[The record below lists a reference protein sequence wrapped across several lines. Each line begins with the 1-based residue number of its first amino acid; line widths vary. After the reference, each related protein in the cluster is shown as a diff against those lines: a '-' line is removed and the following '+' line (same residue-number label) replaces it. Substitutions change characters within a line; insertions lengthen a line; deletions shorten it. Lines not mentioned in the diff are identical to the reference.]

1 MSERSIVIHGAREHN
16 LKNIHVEIPRDKLVV
31 VTGISGSGKSSLAF
45 DTIYAEGQRRYV
57 ESLSS
62 YARQFLEQMQK
73 PDVDYIEGLPPTISI
88 EQRSGVSNPRS
99 TVATTTEIFDYLRL
113 LYARVGEPHC
123 YKCGRPITQQSP
135 EQIVNRILEFEEGTR
150 AMILAPVV
158 RGRKGEHKDVIDS
171 AKRQGFV
178 RLRVDGVVVDIDS
191 VPSLDKNKK
200 HEIDVVVDRL
210 AVRADGRARLADSV
224 ELALKVG
231 EGLLV
236 AVIEDNH
243 EWKDHLFSELYACPV
258 CGVSLPELSP
268 RMFSF
273 NSPYGACTAC
283 DGLGTKLEFDPD
295 LIVPDKSLSLFDG
308 AVEAWRRTGIQMAR
322 WYWHVVRRFCDDFG
336 ADGDVPYRQ
345 LSKRLRRILI
355 YGTDSKDAARFGAK
369 FTGVIPDLTRRFEKT
384 ESEHIKRRLHSYMSE
399 LPCPSCGGSRLRP
412 ESMAVTVSG
421 KDIHSLTRMSIDDA
435 WKFFRRLKLSK
446 EQAEIARLVLKE
458 IRERLSFLINV
469 GLSYITLDRRSATL
483 SGGEA
488 QRIRLATQVGSG
500 LVGVCYALDEP
511 SIGLHQRDNRKLIAT
526 LESLRDLGNTVIVVE
541 HDETTI
547 RSADH
552 ILDLGPGAGAHGGRV
567 VAQGALEDVL
577 ASADSLTSQYL
588 RGELSIE
595 TPSDRRPLSESN
607 AIIVKGARANN
618 LKDLEVSF
626 PLGGFL
632 CVTGVS
638 GSGKSTLVDE
648 ILRKALARRLYGS
661 GEKPGAHD
669 SIAGAAK
676 IDKVIVIDQSPIGRT
691 PRSNPATYT
700 NVFSHIR
707 GLFAESREARIRG
720 YKPGRFSFNVKGG
733 RCEACEGQGTKKIEM
748 HFLPDVYVVCEEC
761 KGTRFNRET
770 LEVKFKGKNIAEVLD
785 MTVEEALKHFANFPK
800 VVRLLRSLNE
810 VGLGYIKLGQS
821 STTLS
826 GGEAQRVK
834 LASELGKV
842 ATGKTLYLLDE
853 PTTGLHFADIKR
865 LVDVLNRLADMGN
878 TVIVIEHHLD
888 VIKMAD
894 YIIDLGPEGGEKGG
908 RVVASGTPEA
918 VARSRKS
925 YTGRF
930 LREMLPKSGTRLT
943 RARKQAT

>member
-1 MSERSIVIHGAREHN
+1 MSARSIIVHGAREHN

-57 ESLSS
+57 ESLSA
-62 YARQFLEQMQK
+62 YARQFLEQMRK

-123 YKCGRPITQQSP
+123 YKCGRKIAQQSP
-135 EQIVNRILEFEEGTR
+135 AQIVNRVLRLDKGTR
-150 AMILAPVV
+150 VMLLAPVV
-158 RGRKGEHKDVIDS
+158 RGRKGEHKDAIDS

-178 RLRVDGVVVDIDS
+178 RLRVDGEIVDIGA

-200 HEIDVVVDRL
+200 HEIEVVVDRL
-210 AVRADGRARLADSV
+210 VIKAGIRSRLADSA

-231 EGLLV
+231 EGLLTV
-236 AVIEDNH
+236 AAQEGGKWEDH
-243 EWKDHLFSELYACPV
+243 VFSELYACPI
-258 CGVSLPELSP
+258 CGVSLPELTP

-273 NSPYGACTAC
+273 NSPYGACPAC

-308 AVEAWRRTGIQMAR
+308 AVEAWRRTGVQMAR
-322 WYWHVVRRFCDDFG
+322 WYWHVIRRFCDDFG
-336 ADGDVPYRQ
+336 ADGNVPYRRF
-345 LSKRLRRILI
+345 SKRLKKILI
-355 YGTDSKDAARFGAK
+355 YGTDEKDLVKFGAK
-369 FTGVIPDLTRRFEKT
+369 FTGVIPDLTRRFRKT

-412 ESMAVTVSG
+412 ESMAVTVG
-421 KDIHSLTRMSIDDA
+421 RKAIYALTRMSIEEA
-435 WKFFRRLKLSK
+435 ARFFKKLALPK
-446 EQAEIARLVLKE
+446 EKAEIARLVLKE
-458 IRERLSFLINV
+458 IRQRLSFLIDV
-469 GLSYITLDRRSATL
+469 GLAYITLDRRSATL

-511 SIGLHQRDNRKLIAT
+511 SIGLHQKDNRKLIRT
-526 LESLRDLGNTVIVVE
+526 LKNLRDLGNTVIVVE

-552 ILDLGPGAGAHGGRV
+552 VVDLGPGAGAHGGWV
-567 VAQGALEDVL
+567 VAQGALGEVL
-577 ASADSLTSQYL
+577 KSSDSLTSQYL

-595 TPSDRRPLSESN
+595 LPVDRRPVSESN
-607 AIIVKGARANN
+607 AITVKGARANN
-618 LKDLEVSF
+618 LKNINVSF

-648 ILRKALARRLYGS
+648 ILRKALARRIYGS

-669 SIAGAAK
+669 SIAGATK

-700 NVFSHIR
+700 NVFSHVR
-707 GLFAESREARIRG
+707 ALFAESREARIRG

-733 RCEACEGQGTKKIEM
+733 RCEACQGQGTKKIEM
-748 HFLPDVYVVCEEC
+748 HFLPDVYVICEEC
-761 KGTRFNRET
+761 KGTRFNGET
-770 LEVKFKGKNIAEVLD
+770 LEVRFKGKNIAEVLD
-785 MTVEEALKHFANFPK
+785 MTVEEALAHFANFPK
-800 VVRLLRSLNE
+800 VMRLLRSLND

-842 ATGKTLYLLDE
+842 ATGRTLYILDE

-908 RVVASGTPEA
+908 EVVAKGTPEEI
-918 VARSRKS
+918 ARSRKS
-925 YTGRF
+925 YTGKF
-930 LREMLPKSGTRLT
+930 LREILSPKK
-943 RARKQAT
+943 RAA